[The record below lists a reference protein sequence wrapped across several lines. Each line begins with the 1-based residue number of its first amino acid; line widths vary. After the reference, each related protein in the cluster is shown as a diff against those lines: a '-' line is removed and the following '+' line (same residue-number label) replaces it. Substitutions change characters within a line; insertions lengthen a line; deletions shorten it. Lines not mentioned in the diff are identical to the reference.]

1 MNQNDQAWLV
11 NRVHAALHDDFYLD
25 REEEQRIK
33 EEAATRGI
41 AVNGTQ
47 LVIRSELERIGALC
61 ERTVLEELDA
71 LLHKFTDDDKLLG
84 GKEERGVLD
93 QVLAVTP
100 DRKRGLDPRVA
111 EEYVNSFCR
120 VNGVRRH
127 SETKRF
133 SRTTRKP
140 MDDLDMETTL
150 SFRGLQR
157 PRGVVQDPRN
167 PQQTEIDHTD
177 LAHNGAVFAN
187 RACNDAQCNLQLDLM
202 D

>member
-93 QVLAVTP
+93 QVLAVTA

-120 VNGVRRH
+120 VNGVRQNDFLTNARRIWRQLAPGTTCT
-127 SETKRF
+127 SGGSA
-133 SRTTRKP
+133 SR
-140 MDDLDMETTL
+140 L
-150 SFRGLQR
+150 
-157 PRGVVQDPRN
+157 PRSRS
-167 PQQTEIDHTD
+167 
-177 LAHNGAVFAN
+177 
-187 RACNDAQCNLQLDLM
+187 RA
-202 D
+202 